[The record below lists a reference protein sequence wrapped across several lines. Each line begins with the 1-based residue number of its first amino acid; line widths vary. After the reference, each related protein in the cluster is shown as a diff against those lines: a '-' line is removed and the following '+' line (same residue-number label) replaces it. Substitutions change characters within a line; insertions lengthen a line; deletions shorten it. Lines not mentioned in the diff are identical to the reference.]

1 MKKILL
7 LMAIA
12 LPFVL
17 ISCSDD
23 KDEPENPKEHEWVD
37 LGLPSGTLWATCNIG
52 ANRPEEYGDY
62 FAWGEVS
69 PKKAY
74 SHDNY
79 KWSDYSKYNET
90 DNKTELEPEDDAAHV
105 NWGNHWCMPSP
116 EQFSELFD
124 SCTFQ
129 WTERD
134 GVNGLLLTG
143 PNSNTLFLPAAGYFD
158 GNLNNYA
165 SRRGQYWSR
174 TSVPSGS
181 IHDDTY
187 YSEDIE
193 FSDSWINCGRWEF
206 RTCGLSVRA
215 VRIPQN

>member
-1 MKKILL
+1 
-7 LMAIA
+7 MAIA

-90 DNKTELEPEDDAAHV
+90 DNKTELEPEEVDENGVGRTLTCIGFKPLPDEIA
-105 NWGNHWCMPSP
+105 WQISKK
-116 EQFSELFD
+116 
-124 SCTFQ
+124 FQ
-129 WTERD
+129 
-134 GVNGLLLTG
+134 L
-143 PNSNTLFLPAAGYFD
+143 Y
-158 GNLNNYA
+158 
-165 SRRGQYWSR
+165 
-174 TSVPSGS
+174 
-181 IHDDTY
+181 H
-187 YSEDIE
+187 
-193 FSDSWINCGRWEF
+193 
-206 RTCGLSVRA
+206 
-215 VRIPQN
+215 